1 MASRRQSGDPQ
12 RGRRSSGSDA
22 IAIRRLGDEG
32 QAPIGYRALSCH
44 VRGCQANSKA
54 KGVQETTVL
63 EKADYGID
71 APGVVRNL
79 FVIGA
84 VGVLLGLFGP
94 SRLHLGPLVVRG
106 TSFLWLGGFLIGEA
120 GLMLFYA
127 LRGKF
132 SHRDRMLG
140 LHIWRGDEQV
150 LDVGTGRG
158 LLLIGAAKRL
168 HSGHA
173 FGLDIWNKA
182 DLSGN
187 SLERTERNLRIEG
200 VTNRCTLVSE
210 GAQQMSFADGMFDVV
225 VSNLCLHNIY
235 DAPNRSRAC
244 AEIIRVLRPHGV
256 AIISDYK
263 HTKQYAEEFSRAGLA
278 VERGPPDW
286 FRTFPA
292 LSIVIARKT

>member
-1 MASRRQSGDPQ
+1 MGAGLVP
-12 RGRRSSGSDA
+12 
-22 IAIRRLGDEG
+22 
-32 QAPIGYRALSCH
+32 
-44 VRGCQANSKA
+44 
-54 KGVQETTVL
+54 
-63 EKADYGID
+63 EKPNYGID

-79 FVIGA
+79 FIIGA
-84 VGVLLGLFGP
+84 VCVLLGLFGP
-94 SRLHLGPLVVRG
+94 SGLHLGPFIMRG
-106 TSFLWLGGFLIGEA
+106 TSFLWVAVLLIVEA

-127 LRGKF
+127 LHGKF

-158 LLLIGAAKRL
+158 LLLIGAARRL

-187 SLERTERNLRIEG
+187 SLERTERNLRLEG

-210 GAQQMSFADGMFDVV
+210 GAQQMSFADGTFDVV

-235 DAPNRSRAC
+235 HAPSRNRAC
-244 AEIIRVLRPHGV
+244 AEIARVLRPHGV

-263 HTKQYAEEFSRAGLA
+263 YTKHYAEEFSRAGLL
-278 VERGPPDW
+278 VERGRPDW

-292 LSIVIARKT
+292 LSIVVARKT